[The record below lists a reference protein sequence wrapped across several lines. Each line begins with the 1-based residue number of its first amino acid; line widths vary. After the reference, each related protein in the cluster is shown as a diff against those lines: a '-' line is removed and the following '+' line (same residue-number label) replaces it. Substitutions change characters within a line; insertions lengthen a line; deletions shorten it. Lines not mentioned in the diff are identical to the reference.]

1 MHDPQV
7 MDDHE
12 PVGGRMDPA
21 SPRFMWGWR
30 RFTATVLRDAILSSR
45 FLVAFTL
52 RHASPAQGFKPR
64 LAEKLANCCAAWLW
78 VFGRGN
84 RGFTFN
90 ECCEINGLE
99 SRLAICPVL
108 DILPSSEDIKRVDQW
123 VEDYVRLT
131 GCLEDEERGED
142 LQAWQKQ

>member
-1 MHDPQV
+1 MDNPQV

-30 RFTATVLRDAILSSR
+30 RFTATVVRDAIMSSR

-52 RHASPAQGFKPR
+52 RHPRPGQGFKPR
-64 LAEKLANCCAAWLW
+64 LAAKLGSCCAAWLW

-84 RGFTFN
+84 KGFTFN

-99 SRLAICPVL
+99 SCFAIRAVL
-108 DILPSSEDIKRVDQW
+108 DILPCSEDIKRVDQW
-123 VEDYVRLT
+123 VEEHCRIT
-131 GCLEDEERGED
+131 GCLHPEWGED
-142 LQAWQKQ
+142 A